1 MLSVIIGDIV
11 GSRFEFMSIQEKDVT
26 LFHSACC
33 FTDDTVC
40 NAAITDAN
48 LTISDYLKQRKN
60 IEDKYGQIPESFYL
74 NEFLQKTYTKKLVS
88 FCKEYPM
95 AGYGKGF
102 HKWLDNPQPYNSNG
116 NGSLMRASS
125 VSLIF
130 DENIENFTE
139 QATAISHN
147 HPEALLYTKHY
158 SQILF
163 LLKNSCI
170 ENKTIQNKK
179 EMIKNF
185 ITENSIEIKS
195 VKEYSQLEG
204 YHVFAKPTLERAL
217 ASWLEAD
224 NFEDTL
230 KNVLYIGSD
239 TDTTCAVAS
248 TFAEYTWG
256 IELSML
262 EQLYRYFD
270 FKNIELLKI
279 VCRSYKISSYWNI
292 LPLENQNYINHLIEL
307 KLEDP
312 TASYDALEIP
322 SDADYYKGKLPTLTL
337 IQKIKRWLHLSS

>member
-11 GSRFEFMSIQEKDVT
+11 GSRFEFMPTREKDVQ
-26 LFHSACC
+26 LFHPACC

-48 LTISDYLKQRKN
+48 LTIADYLKQRKI
-60 IEDKYGQIPESFYL
+60 IEDKHGDIPEDFDL
-74 NEFLQKTYTKKLVS
+74 NEFLQKTYIKRLVS
-88 FCKEYPM
+88 FCKDYPM

-102 HKWLDNPQPYNSNG
+102 FKWVNNPEPYNSNG
-116 NGSLMRASS
+116 NGALMRVSS

-130 DENIENFTE
+130 DENIEEFTE

-147 HPEALLYTKHY
+147 HPETLLYTKYY

-163 LLKNSCI
+163 LFKKSCM
-170 ENKTIQNKK
+170 ENKTVQDKK
-179 EMIKNF
+179 EMINLF
-185 ITENSIEIKS
+185 IKEHSIEIKS
-195 VKEYSQLEG
+195 VQEYSQLQG
-204 YHVFAKPTLERAL
+204 YHVFSKPTLERAL

-230 KNVLYIGSD
+230 KNALYIGSD
-239 TDTTCAVAS
+239 TDTTCAIAS

-256 IELSML
+256 IEKSML

-279 VCRSYKISSYWNI
+279 VCRSYKTSNYWNI
-292 LPLENQNYINHLIEL
+292 LPLENQNYINHIIDL

-312 TASYDALEIP
+312 TASYDALQIP
-322 SDADYYKGKLPTLTL
+322 SDEDYYKGKIPPL
-337 IQKIKRWLHLSS
+337 ILSQKIKKWLNLL